1 MNAQQLCE
9 QENAAILAAAGLPP
23 DAIKW
28 QDGSPIYALNV
39 HHDIPLETLIEP
51 FMNRTRFIAAV
62 KSTCEHKARFNSFR
76 IIGRPLTAKEQA
88 ASAKAYAASVAY
100 AVSVAYAAS
109 VASAPS
115 VAYAKAYAKAY
126 AAYAKAYAASVA
138 YKKAIESWVAPLRK
152 QYAPLSTWNGRTVC

>member
-9 QENAAILAAAGLPP
+9 QENAAMLGAAGLPP

-51 FMNRTRFIAAV
+51 FMNRTRFIAV
-62 KSTCEHKARFNSFR
+62 HKSTCEQAARFNSFR

-88 ASAKAYAASVAY
+88 ASAKAYTASVAY
-100 AVSVAYAAS
+100 AKD
-109 VASAPS
+109 SA
-115 VAYAKAYAKAY
+115 
-126 AAYAKAYAASVA
+126 A

>member
-39 HHDIPLETLIEP
+39 HHDIQLETLTNP
-51 FMNRTRFIAAV
+51 FMNRTRFIAV
-62 KSTCEHKARFNSFR
+62 HKSTCEQAARFNSFR

-88 ASAKAYAASVAY
+88 ASVAYAASAKAYAAYAAYAKASAKAYAASVAY
-100 AVSVAYAAS
+100 AKD
-109 VASAPS
+109 SA
-115 VAYAKAYAKAY
+115 
-126 AAYAKAYAASVA
+126 A

>member
-39 HHDIPLETLIEP
+39 HHDIPLETLTNP
-51 FMNRTRFIAAV
+51 FMNRTRFIAV
-62 KSTCEHKARFNSFR
+62 HKSTCEQAARFNSFR

-88 ASAKAYAASVAY
+88 AYA
-100 AVSVAYAAS
+100 
-109 VASAPS
+109 
-115 VAYAKAYAKAY
+115 AYAKASAKAY
-126 AAYAKAYAASVA
+126 AAYAKASAKAYGASAASVAIAASVA

>member
-39 HHDIPLETLIEP
+39 HHDIPLETLTNP
-51 FMNRTRFIAAV
+51 FMNRTRFIAV
-62 KSTCEHKARFNSFR
+62 HKSTCEQAARFNSFR

-88 ASAKAYAASVAY
+88 A
-100 AVSVAYAAS
+100 
-109 VASAPS
+109 
-115 VAYAKAYAKAY
+115 Y
-126 AAYAKAYAASVA
+126 AAYAKASAKAYGASAASVAIAASVA